1 MRSAMEAASDNINA
15 RFGTSRPETVRHTRR
30 SLAALVLAAFLL
42 PLCTA
47 RAAAPQVYAPVV
59 KTRMGEIRGK
69 LDGKVRAFRG
79 IPYAAP
85 PVGALRWRAPQRL
98 AAWTGTLDA
107 TKLGSACAQM
117 RLREQGV
124 TGSENC
130 LFLNIYAPDTPD
142 KALPVMVWIHGGTFV
157 VGSGAQYDGHE
168 LAETGHLI
176 VVTINYRLGPLGFL
190 ANSSLDGPDPGHL

>member
-30 SLAALVLAAFLL
+30 WLAALVLAAFLL

-69 LDGKVRAFRG
+69 LDGKVRAFLG

-85 PVGALRWRAPQRL
+85 PVGDLRWRASQPL
-98 AAWTGTLDA
+98 AAWTGVLDA
-107 TKLGSACAQM
+107 TNPGNQCTQT
-117 RLREQGV
+117 RIRDRGV
-124 TGSENC
+124 AGSENC
-130 LFLNIYAPDTPD
+130 LFLNIYAPDRSD
-142 KALPVMVWIHGGTFV
+142 QALPVMVWIHGGTFL
-157 VGSGAQYDGHE
+157 VGSGAQYD
-168 LAETGHLI
+168 
-176 VVTINYRLGPLGFL
+176 V
-190 ANSSLDGPDPGHL
+190 ANLHKRAI